1 MAYLPKNKY
10 KILYTKGDTY
20 KLKTS
25 GKPYTG
31 EYLSLTDGRLFAG
44 NNPNELKG
52 RLVPILTLQNNNV
65 ITKTVNNRVYQ
76 ALQRKRSLK
85 QDKYI
90 PIPSSIPTPTPV
102 DYGNNFFNRYISV
115 RLNTKEYQEISE
127 DTYINFGKRKY
138 NQSLNKTFFIKW
150 SLTEDNELENTLFL
164 RNLEETLPGIFDFF
178 VNKGKYGVRNG
189 TIRITS
195 SNRIYL
201 DGKFIDKSL
210 PAAYQ
215 LGNKNPNSID
225 NLNVPKNQHCGN
237 CIFNQKGNCTRWEA
251 NIKHEFWCRAFKGK
265 YNIPDKFADP
275 SSAPSNAIQYETEDS
290 TLSLITNEILPS
302 SFTDSTDGTTSSP
315 SYGGDDPN
323 IVKIGTTPIKGPST
337 PSKSKGY

>member
-10 KILYTKGDTY
+10 KILYTSGDTY

-25 GKPYTG
+25 GKPYRG

-65 ITKTVNNRVYQ
+65 ITKNVNNRVYQ

-90 PIPSSIPTPTPV
+90 PIPSSTPTPTPV

-178 VNKGKYGVRNG
+178 DDKGKYGIRNG

-195 SNRIYL
+195 NNRIYL
-201 DGKFIDKSL
+201 DGKFIDKNL

-225 NLNVPKNQHCGN
+225 NLNVPKAQHCGN
-237 CIFNQKGNCTRWEA
+237 CIFNERGNCTRWEA
-251 NIKHEFWCRAFKGK
+251 NIKNEFWCRAYKPVG
-265 YNIPDKFADP
+265 
-275 SSAPSNAIQYETEDS
+275 
-290 TLSLITNEILPS
+290 
-302 SFTDSTDGTTSSP
+302 
-315 SYGGDDPN
+315 
-323 IVKIGTTPIKGPST
+323 
-337 PSKSKGY
+337 SK